1 MTFRSDSNKIVATM
15 RSKALFLVSAAL
27 TITVVLASGALAT
40 QSYTRRSV
48 WTGVYSPA
56 QAERGKAEYE
66 KTCARC
72 HAANLDGVQD
82 ASILGDFA
90 PRFSIRGTDF
100 MERWR
105 EDTGYSLFTFIKL
118 GMPPRTEAKAPPIP
132 EYTDENVL
140 DLMAYLFQQNGFPA
154 GKADLSVGELRGV
167 RIQEQNGAK
176 PLPSFSVVQAVGCLK
191 QLTPGAWELSASPEP
206 QRIRQLSK
214 PTDEDLQAGANEPL
228 GNIEFDLQNIGY
240 LGREFDPV
248 EYEGHKM
255 MVRGILIRQ
264 PPNIRIDVREM
275 VEVGQACEP

>member
-1 MTFRSDSNKIVATM
+1 M
-15 RSKALFLVSAAL
+15 RSKFILFAVLFIALLLFIVSG
-27 TITVVLASGALAT
+27 TLAM
-40 QSYTRRSV
+40 QSAVRRSV
-48 WTGVYSPA
+48 WTGVYSTA
-56 QAERGKAEYE
+56 QADRGKAEYQR
-66 KTCARC
+66 TCIRC

-82 ASILGDFA
+82 ANLLGDFA

-105 EDTGYSLFTFIKL
+105 EDTAASLFTFIKT
-118 GMPPRTEAKAPPIP
+118 GMPPRTEPKAQIP
-132 EYTDENVL
+132 EFSDETVL
-140 DLMAYLFQQNGFPA
+140 DLVAYLFQVNGFPA
-154 GKADLSVGELRGV
+154 SKSDMSLGELRGI
-167 RIQEQNGAK
+167 RIQEQNGSR

-206 QRIRQLSK
+206 MRIRQLAK
-214 PTDEDLQAGANEPL
+214 PSEEDLQAGANEPL

-264 PPNIRIDVREM
+264 PPNVRIDVREM
-275 VEVGQACEP
+275 VEVAPSCEP

>member
-1 MTFRSDSNKIVATM
+1 V
-15 RSKALFLVSAAL
+15 
-27 TITVVLASGALAT
+27 
-40 QSYTRRSV
+40 YT
-48 WTGVYSPA
+48 TA
-56 QAERGKAEYE
+56 QAERGKTEYE
-66 KTCARC
+66 RTCARC

-82 ASILGDFA
+82 ANLLGDFA

-105 EDTGYSLFTFIKL
+105 EDTGYSLFTFIKT
-118 GMPPRTEAKAPPIP
+118 GMPPRTEPNAPKIP
-132 EYTDENVL
+132 EYSDETVL
-140 DLMAYLFQQNGFPA
+140 DLVAYMFQANGFPA
-154 GKADLSVGELRGV
+154 GKNDMAISELRGV

-191 QLTPGAWELSASPEP
+191 QLTPGAWELSDSPEP
-206 QRIRQLSK
+206 MRIRQLAK
-214 PTDEDLQAGANEPL
+214 PTDEDMQAGANEPL

-275 VEVGQACEP
+275 VEVAPSCEP